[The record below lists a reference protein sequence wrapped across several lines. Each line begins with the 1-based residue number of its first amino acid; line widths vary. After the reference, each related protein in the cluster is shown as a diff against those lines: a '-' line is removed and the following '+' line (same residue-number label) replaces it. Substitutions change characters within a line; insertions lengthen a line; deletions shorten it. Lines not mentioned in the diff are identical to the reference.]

1 MLQDLLH
8 NSLKLP
14 LNCWVNQKL
23 PKTFFK
29 RNFELTL
36 SEKKLLDDFSII
48 QQMDV
53 LALVNQET
61 ANIAAFT
68 EPTSSY
74 EEIIILAVETT
85 SEQFDKQ
92 KHKISQF
99 VQKYIPN
106 PVLLII
112 YGGKKLIFSVAEK
125 RVNSNDA
132 TKRVIEKEYVT
143 QTIIIDAIDNR
154 QEHFFENL
162 AFDKANK
169 LDLRQ
174 YYNHF
179 IQSVVGLQTAQINGT
194 FVARPIEQSKEN
206 VLILEQIQT
215 LQEQI
220 NSLEHIARKETQVSE
235 MVKLNTK
242 INENRIEIKQ
252 LTEKLN
258 GTIKSA

>member
-1 MLQDLLH
+1 MVKELLH
-8 NSLKLP
+8 KILKLP
-14 LNCWVNQKL
+14 DNCWVNQKL

-29 RNFELTL
+29 RNFEITL

-48 QQMDV
+48 QQMEV

-61 ANIAAFT
+61 ANISAFT

-74 EEIIILAVETT
+74 EEIVILAVQTT

-92 KHKISQF
+92 KYKISQLI
-99 VQKYIPN
+99 QKYIPN
-106 PVLLII
+106 PILLII
-112 YGGKKLIFSVAEK
+112 YDYNRLIISVAEK
-125 RVNSNDA
+125 RINSNDA
-132 TKRVIEKEYVT
+132 TKRVIEKEYIT
-143 QTIIIDAIDNR
+143 DIITTETVDEK

-169 LDLRQ
+169 LDLRH

-179 IQSVVGLQTAQINGT
+179 IQSVVGLQTAQIKGT

-206 VLILEQIQT
+206 VLILEQILA
-215 LQEQI
+215 LQDQI
-220 NSLEHIARKETQVSE
+220 NSLENIARKETQVAE
-235 MVKLNTK
+235 MVKWNIK

-258 GTIKSA
+258 GTIKLA